1 MTDEEL
7 LKAGERL
14 YNSFV
19 QSPFSFLELAGLAA
33 ARERRMPWSQLG
45 PRLKFAVLR
54 LVVGPEPEGSATTS
68 SDAPTVSAAPA
79 ASAAPVA
86 TTPSAPSA
94 NPAPATTASQDPTP
108 SSTVEAAPTV
118 ASGNGAPTAAST
130 ADTTQP
136 SVSPDPADSGKEVDD
151 NGDDRV

>member
-33 ARERRMPWSQLG
+33 ARERKTPWSQLG

-54 LVVGPEPEGSATTS
+54 LVVGPEPEGSATMS
-68 SDAPTVSAAPA
+68 SEAPP
-79 ASAAPVA
+79 ASAPPVA
-86 TTPSAPSA
+86 TMPSE
-94 NPAPATTASQDPTP
+94 PAAVPAHATTASQDPTP
-108 SSTVEAAPTV
+108 ATTVATPTV
-118 ASGNGAPTAAST
+118 GNIEGAPIGAAST
-130 ADTTQP
+130 ADTTH
-136 SVSPDPADSGKEVDD
+136 SLVSPDPADNGEADD
-151 NGDDRV
+151 YGDHHV